1 MLYPLQAHERSP
13 CGLFKLYRDVNL
25 VEPTVE
31 GGMVGVIVDDF
42 PPDPSHI
49 PVVTLYPNVPAVT
62 QLVGLI
68 DDSSSAAQGRMVD
81 GIGVSIA
88 PGVTPETGRPT
99 GPATH
104 LASGK
109 CTLWLDPGTFVTDV
123 WDTTDATLGTTLATT
138 AVGTQLS
145 VDPAGTAG
153 LLQADVVG
161 VRLGT
166 FIRRFVGGQGPVSDF
181 DSFFIPRVQPLP
193 AGRIFMVFRFKS

>member
-1 MLYPLQAHERSP
+1 MLFPLYAHERSP
-13 CGLFKLYRDVNL
+13 HGLFKLGAGVA
-25 VEPTVE
+25 VE
-31 GGMVGVIVDDF
+31 GGMVGFIHDDGA
-42 PPDPSHI
+42 HI
-49 PVVTLYPNVPAVT
+49 PEVLLYPNVPAVT

-68 DDSSSAAQGRMVD
+68 DDSSSAVRGVGVD

-88 PGVTPETGRPT
+88 PGVTPETGSPT

-109 CTLWLDPGTFVTDV
+109 VTLWLDPGTFVTDV
-123 WDTTDATLGTTLATT
+123 WDTTDVTLGTDLSTT

-153 LLQADVVG
+153 LLQSDVVG

-166 FIRRFVGGQGPVSDF
+166 FIRRLVGGQDHVSDF